1 MNLEKLRQYREEILT
16 LARQYNSANI
26 RVFGSVARGE
36 ATETS
41 DIDFI
46 IDTTPEQDL
55 FDFIRFS
62 RAAEELLG
70 CKVDVVHST
79 ALHHSIRDRVLKE
92 AILL

>member
-1 MNLEKLRQYREEILT
+1 MNLENLRQYREEILN
-16 LARQYNSANI
+16 LAQQYHSANV

-41 DIDFI
+41 DVDFI
-46 IDTTPEQDL
+46 IDVTPEQDL

-62 RAAEELLG
+62 RAVEELLG

-79 ALHHSIRDRVLKE
+79 PLHHSIRDRVLKE

>member
-1 MNLEKLRQYREEILT
+1 MNLENLRQYREEILN
-16 LARQYNSANI
+16 LAQQYHSANV

-41 DIDFI
+41 DVDFI
-46 IDTTPEQDL
+46 IDVTPEQDL

-62 RAAEELLG
+62 RAVEELLG
-70 CKVDVVHST
+70 CKVDVVHSS